1 MHQRVDA
8 DLKDQVKTFWEDNPC
23 DVKDTGSPF
32 DAAYFDALSRQRYT
46 SHPYIPEFA
55 EFERWCGKRVLEV
68 GVGAGSDFC
77 RWVEAGAQAVGIDLT
92 AQAAQ
97 LTTQRLAL
105 GAQSATVNIAD
116 CEHLP
121 FDDNVFDL
129 CYSFGVLHHTP
140 DTERAIGE
148 VFRVLKP
155 GGQIRIMLY
164 HTMSWVVFKVYLLH
178 GLLALRPFASID
190 SLLADH
196 MESQG
201 TKAYT
206 MAQAQTLFAQFADVR
221 VQPTL
226 TCYDT
231 WRGYQTRE
239 GALFKVAKQLW
250 PAWFIQRLGDRYG
263 WNLLISG
270 VKA

>member
-1 MHQRVDA
+1 MVQSVD
-8 DLKDQVKTFWEDNPC
+8 DTLKDQVKAFWEANPC
-23 DVKDTGSPF
+23 DIRDTGSPF
-32 DAAYFDALSRQRYT
+32 DAAYFAALSQQRYD
-46 SHPYIPEFA
+46 SHPYIPAFA
-55 EFERWCGKRVLEV
+55 DFDRWRGKRVLEV

-77 RWVEAGAQAVGIDLT
+77 RWAEAEAQVVGVDLT

-97 LTTQRLAL
+97 LTTHRLAL
-105 GAQSATVNIAD
+105 FNQAATVNIAD
-116 CEHLP
+116 CEYLP
-121 FDDNVFDL
+121 FADNSFDL

-140 DTERAIGE
+140 NTEKAIHE
-148 VFRVLKP
+148 VLRVLKP
-155 GGQIRIMLY
+155 GGEIRIMLY
-164 HTMSWVVFKVYLLH
+164 HTLSWVTLKVYLLH
-178 GLLALRPFASID
+178 GLLALRPFAPIQ
-190 SLLADH
+190 SLMEDH

-206 MAQAQTLFAQFADVR
+206 VAEAQVLFARFVNVT

-239 GALFKVAKQLW
+239 GTLFQFAKRLW
-250 PAWFIQRLGDRYG
+250 PAWLINRMGDRYG

-270 VKA
+270 VKK